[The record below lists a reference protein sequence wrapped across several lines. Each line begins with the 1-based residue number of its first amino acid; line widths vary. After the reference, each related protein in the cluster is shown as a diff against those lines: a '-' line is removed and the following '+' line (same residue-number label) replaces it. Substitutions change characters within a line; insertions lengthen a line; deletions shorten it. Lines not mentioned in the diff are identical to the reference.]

1 MSNNVGKFKRA
12 AIAALACLSDG
23 KPMAA
28 ANRIFASIA
37 GCGLPTRNT
46 GDFKRLLKFYASDK

>member
-1 MSNNVGKFKRA
+1 MNNNVGKFKRA
-12 AIAALACLSDG
+12 AIAALEFMAEG
-23 KPMAA
+23 KPMAT

-46 GDFKRLLKFYASDK
+46 EDFKRLLKFYASDK